1 MTNIA
6 FDATAIAGE
15 MGKGRGIGNYTLSQI
30 RTIVERD
37 KDNHYYLFNPYAEA
51 NIFGGNNPENYEEI
65 NLILGKKAEIARDS
79 DLKGIYR
86 DLIGQFIR
94 KYQIDV
100 FYVTSPFDP
109 SMPICEK
116 NWFGNAKVVATV
128 YDIIPY
134 VMKDH
139 YFKYLNEKWYMSV
152 VAELKKYDQLFA
164 ISESVKDDMI
174 HYLDFNPDQVTV
186 IYGACSS
193 WFGKKEFSEGEKKQ
207 LLNKYGI
214 KKDYFICTGGDDI
227 RKNIEGLI
235 RAYGEAGDIVH
246 YQYELVVVCK
256 LSDASVKKY
265 TKISQECGVADSV
278 IFTNFVP
285 DEDLLG
291 LYNLASALLFPSK
304 YEGFGLPITE
314 AWSCGLPVLTS
325 NNSSLGELAEGAG
338 ILVDPNDI
346 SSIAEGIRKISD
358 KEIQQEYKELGQKKL
373 ANYTWPVV
381 ADKTIDYL
389 KTIEHVEEKPDITE
403 KNKIAFFTPLPPARS
418 GISDYSVDVLGELNK
433 YFNIDVYLDSNVY
446 KECTIHID
454 GVQLFD
460 HKNFAKNKDLY
471 SDIIYQ
477 MGNSNFHFYM
487 YEYIQKYPGII
498 VLHDYNLNGAF
509 MEHSSNK
516 LGLLNDKKYLK
527 LVAADYFGEEYKEIK
542 GMVKNGTITNNL
554 YNVELNGFL
563 INHAKKVIV
572 HSNYAKEKLL
582 AKNIAR
588 NVYRIPLYAQNFS
601 DVSEDVSVTAKD
613 DIVRIGVFGFLHPIK
628 RIEQIIR
635 AIASLA
641 HEGKKVQ
648 FYMVGYAA
656 GDYYGQ
662 LASIMDQEGIKD
674 LCKYTGYTSL
684 EDFENYV
691 RMMDICVNLRSPN
704 NGESSA
710 SFTRMLAE
718 GKCVIVNDVGSF
730 SEYPDDVCVKIPAAE
745 TMSETKEILVIKRT
759 LNNLITDS
767 AHRIEIGKNAR
778 EYADQYLR
786 IDLIA
791 RQYYEAISDKQL
803 CDSVTEAA
811 LKKIEEMLKNDNY
824 SENEKLK
831 IADTLAF
838 TKSPELSHR

>member
-1 MTNIA
+1 MTKIA

-30 RTIVERD
+30 RTIVEMD
-37 KDNHYYLFNPYAEA
+37 KENQYYLFNPYAEA
-51 NIFGGNNPENYEEI
+51 NIFGGKNPENFEEI
-65 NLILGKKAEIARDS
+65 NLFLGKKAEIARDS
-79 DLKGIYR
+79 ELKGIYR
-86 DLIGQFIR
+86 DLIRQFIR
-94 KYQIDV
+94 KYEIDV

-109 SMPICEK
+109 SMPVCEK
-116 NWFGNAKVVATV
+116 SWFGNAKVVATV

-134 VMKDH
+134 VMKEH

-164 ISESVKDDMI
+164 ISESVKNDMI
-174 HYLDFNPDQVTV
+174 HYLDFDPDQVTV

-193 WFGKKEFSEGEKKQ
+193 WFGKIDMPEDKKKS

-214 KKDYFICTGGDDI
+214 HRDYFICTGGDDV

-235 RAYGEAGDIVH
+235 RAYGKAGNEVQE
-246 YQYELVVVCK
+246 QYELVVVCK

-325 NNSSLGELAEGAG
+325 NNSSLGEIADGSG
-338 ILVDPNDI
+338 ILVDPNEI
-346 SSIAEGIRKISD
+346 SAIADGIRRISV
-358 KEIQQEYKELGQKKL
+358 KTIQQEYRELGQKRL
-373 ANYTWPVV
+373 AYYTWPVV
-381 ADKTIDYL
+381 ASKTIDYL
-389 KTIEHVEEKPDITE
+389 KTIEHVEKAVDIT
-403 KNKIAFFTPLPPARS
+403 KKKKIAFFTPLPPARS

-433 YFNIDVYLDSNVY
+433 YFYIDVYLDSNVY
-446 KECTIHID
+446 KECTVNID
-454 GVQLFD
+454 GVNLFD
-460 HKNFAKNKDLY
+460 HKDFVKNKDQY
-471 SDIIYQ
+471 SEIIYQ

-487 YEYIQKYPGII
+487 YDYIQKYPGII

-509 MEHSSNK
+509 MEYCSNK
-516 LGLLNDKKYLK
+516 IGLLNDKKYLK
-527 LVAADYFGEEYKEIK
+527 LVASDYFGEEYKEVK
-542 GMVKNGTITNNL
+542 GLVKNGTIANNL

-588 NVYRIPLYAQNFS
+588 NVYRIPLYAQNFT
-601 DVSEDVSVTAKD
+601 DVSEDVSATSKD
-613 DIVRIGVFGFLHPIK
+613 DIVRVGVFGFLHPIK

-662 LASIMDQEGIKD
+662 LSSIMDQEGIKD

-767 AHRIEIGKNAR
+767 DLRISIGKNAR
-778 EYADQYLR
+778 SFAESYLK
-786 IDLIA
+786 IDMIA
-791 RQYYEAISDKQL
+791 RQYFEAIEDARV
-803 CDSVTEAA
+803 CDSVTEASV
-811 LKKIEEMLKNDNY
+811 KKIEEMLKNENY

-831 IADTLAF
+831 VADTLAF
-838 TKSPELSHR
+838 VKSPA